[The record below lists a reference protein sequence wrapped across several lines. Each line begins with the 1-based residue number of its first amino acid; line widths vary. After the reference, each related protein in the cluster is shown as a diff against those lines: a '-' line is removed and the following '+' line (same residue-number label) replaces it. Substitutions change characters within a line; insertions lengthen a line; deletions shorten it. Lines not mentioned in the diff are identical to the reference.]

1 VLPAGAARPRT
12 APHGNDLL
20 DGGGSLTFDPRA
32 VDGSHTLFGGI
43 GRDTVTEATHRRMN
57 LSVDAEP
64 NVVVVGHPDQGTD
77 DIRTDEENVIG
88 GPFDDTI
95 LGSPAN
101 NRLVGGGGSDDL
113 RGGDGNDT
121 LVPGAGDDT
130 LNGGPG
136 TDTCKQGPGSG
147 PATGCEH

>member
-1 VLPAGAARPRT
+1 MLPAGAARPRT

-32 VDGSHTLFGGI
+32 VD
-43 GRDTVTEATHRRMN
+43 A
-57 LSVDAEP
+57 